1 MTDLFMFTAEI
12 KGGDTNLETL
22 NKDNRKQVLR
32 LPRPVCRSPSMMCPG
47 TSLCI
52 SQIRL
57 CDGNMDC
64 PDGFDEVSCVDACS
78 KPGNFHLIFNLKKNP
93 QRKGQALKSVMLC
106 QVTSCVRTEGSVL
119 MGIWCVTAA
128 LTALTALMRWLVT
141 WRLEIQNRH
150 H

>member
-1 MTDLFMFTAEI
+1 M
-12 KGGDTNLETL
+12 ETL

-32 LPRPVCRSPSMMCPG
+32 PPRPVCRSPSMMCPG

-57 CDGNMDC
+57 CDGNIDC

-78 KPGNFHLIFNLKKNP
+78 KPGKFFALSSMQIILF
-93 QRKGQALKSVMLC
+93 QRKGQALTSVMLC

-119 MGIWCVTAA
+119 MGIWCVMAA
-128 LTALTALMRWLVT
+128 LTALTAL
-141 WRLEIQNRH
+141 
-150 H
+150 